1 MKKLK
6 NFKKILEKIAF
17 VYVNFSY
24 LKRKF
29 RFWKTLL
36 INIIINNIVSK
47 FYPNLKI
54 FNNII

>member
-6 NFKKILEKIAF
+6 NFKKILEKIIF